1 MTLGEKIE
9 EAKQKNSKSLNLSHV
24 EMKYLPNSF
33 IELEQLEEL
42 IIGFFNDFTGRGFVS
57 TGKCC
62 LVELP
67 KGFEKLQ
74 NLKTLVLS
82 SSFFGKQTEIKDFSS
97 IWNLR
102 NLETLVLHGSNIK
115 SIEKI
120 ENLRNLKFLSLDFT
134 SLEDYSPIAK
144 LSKLETLQ
152 LGDIGID
159 SIDFLSEMSSLKNIS
174 ITTNNLKSI
183 DAIKDNP
190 NLERICTCNN
200 PLEFKSFPLKSKNL
214 KFVCMTNS
222 GLNNC
227 KFIRNLPLLEEVCGF
242 KLTFDDISNNPNIKD
257 VALHDVTD
265 EEMNLIGKFDKIK
278 KLEIHGDITH
288 LGSIDKLKNLQ
299 YLDLYTPE
307 LKSLKGLESLT
318 ELEMFYSQGNYDSIK
333 ELSSHIKLRSFRTY
347 DIPFQSIKP
356 LENCHKLESVN
367 FSGSDVRE
375 LNPLLKQFRK
385 KDFTIKLNDNPNL
398 RAYEKIL
405 HDKGKDGLYSH
416 LKQMNNSR

>member
-1 MTLGEKIE
+1 MTVEEKIE
-9 EAKQKNSKSLNLSHV
+9 EAKQKGSKTLNLSHD
-24 EMKYLPNSF
+24 EMKYLPNS
-33 IELEQLEEL
+33 ILELEQLEEL

-62 LVELP
+62 LIELP
-67 KGFEKLQ
+67 EGFEKLQ

-97 IWNLR
+97 IWKLK

-120 ENLRNLKFLSLDFT
+120 ENLKKLKFLSLDFT

-144 LSKLETLQ
+144 LGILETLQ

-159 SIDFLSEMSSLKNIS
+159 SIDFLQDMSSLKNIS

-183 DAIKDNP
+183 NAIQDNP

-200 PLEFKSFPLKSKNL
+200 PLEFSSFPLKSKNL

-222 GLNNC
+222 GLDNC
-227 KFIRNLPLLEEVCGF
+227 EFIRELPLLEEVCGF
-242 KLTFDDISNNPNIKD
+242 RLTFGDISNNPNIKELG
-257 VALHDVTD
+257 VHDVTD
-265 EEMNLIGKFDKIK
+265 EEMNQIGKYDKIK

-288 LGSIDKLKNLQ
+288 LGSIDKLKDLK

-318 ELEMFYSQGNYDSIK
+318 ELEMFYSQGNYVSIK
-333 ELSSHIKLRSFRTY
+333 ELSSHKKLRSFRTY
-347 DIPFQSIKP
+347 DVPFQSIEP
-356 LENCHKLESVN
+356 LENCSNLESVN
-367 FSGSDVRE
+367 FSGSKVRE
-375 LNPLLKQFRK
+375 LNPLINQFRK

-398 RAYEKIL
+398 SDYEKIL

-416 LKQMNNSR
+416 LKQMK